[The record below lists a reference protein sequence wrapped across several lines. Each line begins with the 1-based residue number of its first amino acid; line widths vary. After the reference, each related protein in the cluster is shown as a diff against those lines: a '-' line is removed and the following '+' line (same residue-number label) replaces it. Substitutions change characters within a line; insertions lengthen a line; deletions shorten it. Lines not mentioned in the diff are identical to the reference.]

1 MTKRPGTPLMSLGS
15 IFLLP
20 ALLIPLASPHRAN
33 SDARVC
39 MAAFATEMVDLQ
51 TTGKIALA
59 TGTIQLKPVMSPF
72 GIAVTAD
79 GRGIFDATTTVKG
92 LPDPA
97 SLGPQF
103 NTYVLWVA
111 SPSLDQ
117 VRNLGPVSNG
127 VPIKARVDL
136 MKMMYMVTAEATANA
151 KGTMF
156 KGAIVLV
163 GRSASARVQ
172 NLAGCDIYD
181 TTGGMGG

>member
-1 MTKRPGTPLMSLGS
+1 MAKHLTAL
-15 IFLLP
+15 LLP
-20 ALLIPLASPHRAN
+20 ALMFPFATPSRPVSSGQCLL
-33 SDARVC
+33 
-39 MAAFATEMVDLQ
+39 ATEMVDLQ

-59 TGTIQLKPVMSPF
+59 GGTIALKPIMSVF
-72 GIAVTAD
+72 GLAVTGE
-79 GRGIFDATTTVKG
+79 GRPIFDAHTSVKN

-97 SLGPQF
+97 TLGPY

-117 VRNLGPVSNG
+117 VRNLGPITNDKPV
-127 VPIKARVDL
+127 ATRVDFI
-136 MKMMYMVTAEATANA
+136 KQMYMVTAETTANA
-151 KGTMF
+151 KGPMF

>member
-1 MTKRPGTPLMSLGS
+1 MTNRDNTPMA
-15 IFLLP
+15 LLS
-20 ALLIPLASPHRAN
+20 ALLIVPLLAPAAAPNRVARPSSSCAASL
-33 SDARVC
+33 
-39 MAAFATEMVDLQ
+39 ATELVDLQ

-59 TGTIQLKPVMSPF
+59 GGTIALKPVMSPF
-72 GIAVTAD
+72 GIAVTPE

-92 LPDPA
+92 LPDPS

-117 VRNLGPVSNG
+117 VRNLGP
-127 VPIKARVDL
+127 IKNDTPVTARVDF
-136 MKMMYMVTAEATANA
+136 MKMMYMVTAESTANA
-151 KGTMF
+151 KGAMF

-181 TTGGMGG
+181 TANGMGG

>member
-1 MTKRPGTPLMSLGS
+1 MANRDQTPMA
-15 IFLLP
+15 LLSALLVVP
-20 ALLIPLASPHRAN
+20 ALLAPAAVPSRPAPISSRCATPLA
-33 SDARVC
+33 
-39 MAAFATEMVDLQ
+39 TELVDLQ
-51 TTGKIALA
+51 TTGRIALA
-59 TGTIQLKPVMSPF
+59 GGTIALKPVMSPF
-72 GIAVTAD
+72 GIAVTPE

-92 LPDPA
+92 LPDPG

-117 VRNLGPVSNG
+117 VRNLGPIKNE
-127 VPIKARVDL
+127 VPITARVDF

-151 KGTMF
+151 KGAMF

-181 TTGGMGG
+181 TANGMGG